1 MIILDTHVISEPLR
15 PRPSEA
21 VIEWLDA
28 QSPESLY
35 LTAVN
40 TAELWAGVARL
51 PDGARRHAL
60 ESSLE
65 NLLHH
70 LFGSRRLAFDEH
82 AARTYAELV
91 ALAAGKGVALPLADG
106 MVAAIAVVHGFAV
119 ATRDARPFEAAGIR
133 VIDPWISRA

>member
-1 MIILDTHVISEPLR
+1 MIILDTNVISEPLR

-28 QSPESLY
+28 QSPETLY
-35 LTAVN
+35 LTSVN

-51 PDGARRHAL
+51 PDGTRRRAL
-60 ESSLE
+60 EASLE

-82 AARTYAELV
+82 AARTYAEIV
-91 ALAAGKGVALPLADG
+91 ARAAGKGVALPLADG
-106 MVAAIAVVHGFAV
+106 MVAAIAAVHGYAV
-119 ATRDARPFEAAGIR
+119 ATPDAGPFEAAGIR
-133 VIDPWISRA
+133 VIDPWSARA